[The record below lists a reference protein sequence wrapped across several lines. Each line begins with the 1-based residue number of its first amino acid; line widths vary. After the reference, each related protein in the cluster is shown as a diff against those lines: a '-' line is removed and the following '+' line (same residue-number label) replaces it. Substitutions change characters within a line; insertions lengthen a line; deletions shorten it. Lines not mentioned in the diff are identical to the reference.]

1 MRIVPSRELPV
12 PSTVS
17 PALQDVMALE
27 QDPSV
32 YRAVPRSVA
41 QWQQWIGEQERE
53 IVRQLGAL
61 RERLGVSIAAKS
73 IAGINCYEITPNAVA
88 SRHRDQVIVNVHGGG
103 YVVGS
108 GESGTVESLYLA
120 GLTGVTV
127 IAIDYR
133 MPPMHPFP
141 AALNDAMAVW
151 SGMANTT
158 HPSNIVLNGSSAGGG
173 LALSMIQCALREG
186 LPLPAALIVGTPWSD
201 LSKTGDSYY
210 TNEGVDNRLV
220 SYAGRLEAAAKL
232 YAHGR
237 DLKDPLL
244 SPVYGDFHGFPPTLL
259 ITGTRDLFLS
269 NTVRVHRKLRQAG
282 VAAQLEVYEGQSH
295 AQFLI
300 NPQMPETR
308 ELFTDIKA
316 FLATHLPSS
325 SRQAGARQPI

>member
-1 MRIVPSRELPV
+1 MRIVPSRELPI
-12 PSTVS
+12 PTTVS
-17 PALQDVMALE
+17 TALQDVMRMVQE
-27 QDPSV
+27 PSV
-32 YRAVPRSVA
+32 YLAAPRSVA
-41 QWQQWIGEQERE
+41 EWQQWIAARERE
-53 IVRQLGAL
+53 IVQQLDAL
-61 RERLGVSIAAKS
+61 RERLEVSVVGKS
-73 IAGINCYEITPNAVA
+73 IEGVNCYVATPNSVA
-88 SRHRDQVIVNVHGGG
+88 PRHRDQVIVNVHGGG

-108 GESGTVESLYLA
+108 GESGTVESIYLA

-127 IAIDYR
+127 IAVDYR
-133 MPPMHPFP
+133 MPPLHPFP
-141 AALNDAMAVW
+141 AALDDAMAVW
-151 SGMANTT
+151 NGMVKMI
-158 HPSNIVLNGSSAGGG
+158 HPANIVLNGSSAGGG
-173 LALSMIQCALREG
+173 LALSMMQRALLEG

-210 TNEGVDNRLV
+210 TNDGVDNRLV
-220 SYAGRLEAAAKL
+220 SYQGRLEAAAKL

-282 VAAQLEVYEGQSH
+282 VAARLEVYEGQSH
-295 AQFLI
+295 GQFLM

-308 ELFTDIKA
+308 ELFADIKE

-325 SRQAGARQPI
+325 SRQTGAR

>member
-1 MRIVPSRELPV
+1 MRVVPSRELPV
-12 PSTVS
+12 PATVS
-17 PALQDVMALE
+17 PALQDIMALA
-27 QDPSV
+27 QDPAV
-32 YRAVPRSVA
+32 YLAAPRSVA
-41 QWQQWIGEQERE
+41 EWQEWISERERE
-53 IVRQLGAL
+53 IVRHLGAL

-88 SRHRDQVIVNVHGGG
+88 ARHRDQIVVNVHGGG
-103 YVVGS
+103 YVVGA

-133 MPPMHPFP
+133 MPPLHPFP
-141 AALNDAMAVW
+141 AALDDAMAVW
-151 SGMANTT
+151 NGMVNTT
-158 HPSNIVLNGSSAGGG
+158 HPANIVLNGSSAGGG
-173 LALSMIQCALREG
+173 LALSMIQRALREG

-220 SYAGRLEAAAKL
+220 CYAGRLQAAAKL

-244 SPVYGDFHGFPPTLL
+244 SPVYGDFLGFPPTLL

-282 VAAQLEVYEGQSH
+282 VAAQLDVYEGQSH

-300 NPQMPETR
+300 DPQMPETR
-308 ELFTDIKA
+308 ELFADIKA
-316 FLATHLPSS
+316 FLATHLPTG
-325 SRQAGARQPI
+325 SRQAGAR